1 VLKDEMEVKA
11 TQKIQSDMVKD
22 MKVEL
27 KVEMKVMV
35 KEALATRYL

>member
-1 VLKDEMEVKA
+1 MLKDEMEVKA